1 MKKYTKLF
9 FIIIVV
15 SFVLLGIYLKD
26 SGILLPD
33 STNVNKIG
41 SLKNCIPANDV
52 CDVEFKGKIIGF
64 HLPNDA
70 AYLQDFPVE
79 IHLKGFDKQKIKK
92 VQVDFLMPRM
102 NMGINRIQLEKQNEQ
117 IWSGTAKLAVCL
129 SGRADWLA
137 KVRIN
142 LDGEIYQADFLFN
155 IAINN

>member
-1 MKKYTKLF
+1 MKQYTKPF
-9 FIIIVV
+9 FIIVV
-15 SFVLLGIYLKD
+15 VGFVLLGIYLKD
-26 SGILLPD
+26 SGILLLD
-33 STNVNKIG
+33 STKVNKIG
-41 SLKNCIPANDV
+41 SVKNCIPANDV
-52 CDVEFKGKIIGF
+52 CDVEFNGKIIGF
-64 HLPNDA
+64 HLPNDV

-137 KVRIN
+137 KVIIN
-142 LDGEIYQADFLFN
+142 LDGKIYQADFLFN